1 MAITVPKTNEIKEV
15 VDSLISKLNQ
25 ELWKV
30 NHQVSIWEY
39 SSSTTTGLTTTDLVQ
54 P

>member
-1 MAITVPKTNEIKEV
+1 MAIAVPKAEEIKEV

-30 NHQVSIWEY
+30 NHEVSEPAY
-39 SSSTTTGLTTTDLVQ
+39 SASTTIRPTSTDLV
-54 P
+54 

>member
-1 MAITVPKTNEIKEV
+1 MAIAAPKTEEIKEV

-30 NHQVSIWEY
+30 NHEVSTPAY
-39 SSSTTTGLTTTDLVQ
+39 S
-54 P
+54 